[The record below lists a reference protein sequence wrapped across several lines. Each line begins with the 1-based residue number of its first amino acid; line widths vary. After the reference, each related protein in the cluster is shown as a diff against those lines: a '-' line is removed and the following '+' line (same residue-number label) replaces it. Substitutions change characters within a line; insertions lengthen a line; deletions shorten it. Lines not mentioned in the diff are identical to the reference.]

1 MPMLTQSLSN
11 LPARSS
17 LQCVASA
24 REQVVRGTAAAAFVA
39 LSMVTVDRPAF
50 AQTSQAPL
58 PVVTVATIQVEDVAP
73 RIQFIGRVEAIQQVD
88 VRARVNGFLD
98 EVAFSE
104 GQDVAAG
111 DLLFVIEPD
120 QYEAALSQAKAQQA
134 SAEANLAN
142 AQLTLDRR
150 QQLYNTRTGTKA
162 DLDQATADRDA
173 AAAALESAK
182 ASVRVAELNLSYTR
196 ITSPITGRIGKANIT
211 VGNVVGP
218 SSDVLARVVQ
228 LDPIRVVFSVS
239 ERDFVTVAQQQEG
252 ATIEQIDAGFV
263 PTLMLPNGTEYPGE
277 GKIEFVGNEID
288 PATGTVPVRATFAN
302 PDRMLLPGGTLS
314 VSVRPAESRRM
325 PLVPIEAVQ
334 QSRDGKFVLVVGS
347 DNQVEERPIRAT
359 QQVGQ
364 NWAVEDGLK
373 AGERVIVEGLQKVRP
388 GGQVQTVAAV
398 QTAK

>member
-1 MPMLTQSLSN
+1 VLALLSIA
-11 LPARSS
+11 LADRT
-17 LQCVASA
+17 ASA
-24 REQVVRGTAAAAFVA
+24 
-39 LSMVTVDRPAF
+39 
-50 AQTSQAPL
+50 QTPQAPL

-73 RIQFIGRVEAIQQVD
+73 RIEFIGRIEAIQRVD
-88 VRARVNGFLD
+88 VRARVDGFLE

-104 GQDVAAG
+104 GQDVKAG

-162 DLDQATADRDA
+162 DLDQAIANRDA
-173 AAAALESAK
+173 AAASVESAK
-182 ASVRVAELNLSYTR
+182 ASVRTAELNLGYTR
-196 ITSPITGRIGKANIT
+196 ITSPIAGRIGKANTTI
-211 VGNVVGP
+211 GNVVGP
-218 SSDVLARVVQ
+218 SSNVLATVVQ

-239 ERDFVTVAQQQEG
+239 ERDFITIAQQRQG
-252 ATIEQIDAGFV
+252 ATIQEIDASFV
-263 PTLMLPNGTEYPGE
+263 PTLTLPNGTAYPGE

-302 PDRMLLPGGTLS
+302 PDRILLPGGTLS

-325 PLVPIEAVQ
+325 PLVPIQAVQ
-334 QSRDGKFVLVVGS
+334 QRRDGKFVLVVGP
-347 DNQVEERPIRAT
+347 DNHVEGRAIRAT

-373 AGERVIVEGLQKVRP
+373 AGESVIVEGLQKVRP
-388 GGQVQTVAAV
+388 GGQVETVAAI
-398 QTAK
+398 QPPAQ

>member
-1 MPMLTQSLSN
+1 MCKQSFSKQS
-11 LPARSS
+11 ARSGPRCVVI
-17 LQCVASA
+17 LQII
-24 REQVVRGTAAAAFVA
+24 RGSAAAALVA
-39 LSMVTVDRPAF
+39 LSMVAVEGTAF
-50 AQTSQAPL
+50 AQTAQAPL

-73 RIQFIGRVEAIQQVD
+73 KIQFIGRIEALQQVD
-88 VRARVNGFLD
+88 VRARVDGFLD
-98 EVAFSE
+98 KVAFNE

-150 QQLYNTRTGTKA
+150 QQLYNTRTGTRA

-173 AAAALESAK
+173 AAASVESAK
-182 ASVRVAELNLSYTR
+182 ASVRIAELNLSYTR
-196 ITSPITGRIGKANIT
+196 ITSPIAGRIGKANIT
-211 VGNVVGP
+211 VGNVVSP
-218 SSDVLARVVQ
+218 NSDVLARVVQ

-239 ERDFVTVAQQQEG
+239 ERDFITVAQQQEG
-252 ATIEQIDAGFV
+252 ATIQQIDAGFV
-263 PTLMLPNGTEYPGE
+263 PTLTLPNGTAYPGE

-302 PDRMLLPGGTLS
+302 SDRMLLPGGTLS
-314 VSVRPAESRRM
+314 VSVRPTESRRM
-325 PLVPIEAVQ
+325 PLVPIQAVQ

-347 DNQVEERPIRAT
+347 DNQVEERPIKAT

-364 NWAVEDGLK
+364 SWAVEDGLK

-388 GGQVQTVAAV
+388 GGQVQTIAAA